1 MNRVSAARLDVTRV
15 GSGPPVVFVH
25 GSVVGPELAWRR
37 QRPLSERWTLVLPNR
52 PGFGASP
59 PLGRGDFESEAPLF
73 AALLGEG
80 AHLVGHS
87 YGAVIALLAAAQR
100 PEAVLSLTVSEPG
113 SLRLA
118 ASPEA
123 KQMIAQGEALYAH
136 RGSLTPEA
144 FLRMFRTGTGSVRE
158 TPDELPESLRLG
170 AEHAMRERPPWEAEV
185 PLARLAE
192 ARIPSLVVSGGHS
205 AVFEAVCDAV
215 AAPLGAER
223 AVIAG
228 KGHNI
233 PETGAPYNER
243 LERFLAAQA
252 RT

>member
-1 MNRVSAARLDVTRV
+1 VSAARLDLTRV

-37 QRPLSERWTLVLPNR
+37 QRPLAERWTLVLPNR

-59 PLGRGDFESEAPLF
+59 PLEHGDFEVEAPLF

-113 SLRLA
+113 ALRLA

-123 KQMIAQGEALYAH
+123 EEMIAQGEALYATQ
-136 RGSLTPEA
+136 GSFTPEA
-144 FLRMFRTGTGSVRE
+144 FLQMFRTGAGSVRE
-158 TPDELPESLRLG
+158 TPEELPESLRLG
-170 AEHAMRERPPWEAEV
+170 AEHAMQERPPWEAEV

-192 ARIPSLVVSGGHS
+192 AGIPALVVSGGHS
-205 AVFEAVCDAV
+205 TVFEAVCDAV
-215 AAPLGAER
+215 AAALGAER
-223 AVIAG
+223 AVIEG
-228 KGHNI
+228 KGHNV
-233 PETGAPYNER
+233 PATGAPYNAR
-243 LERFLAAQA
+243 LERFLAA
-252 RT
+252 RPRG